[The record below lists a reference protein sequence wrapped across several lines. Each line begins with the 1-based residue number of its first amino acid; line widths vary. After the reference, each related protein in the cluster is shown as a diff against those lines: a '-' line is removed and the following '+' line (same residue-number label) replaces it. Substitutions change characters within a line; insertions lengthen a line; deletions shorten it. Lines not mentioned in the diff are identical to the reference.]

1 MDKALLKK
9 AALQSVALMLG
20 VIMLSYA
27 IKRYNSIAISAST
40 NEDISPNMQQ
50 GIGDFDQGI
59 LKLNESEFNVID
71 HADIDVDV
79 DPVVRSNPI
88 FLDTTIDF
96 NNDIL
101 EQIGNKYL
109 IIRKPQGEELK
120 LQFEDIYITKNL
132 KLIISGFMRENPDVN
147 YIGRINKE
155 DVFVGEPKFSQK
167 VILEQEDGIYTPIIT
182 RDYGNDPVN
191 DIIIKSQTDDFGYSV
206 YEITLQLDHVYAHIL
221 YEDDYFY
228 YIDLK
233 RPKEV
238 YDKILV
244 IDAGHGGTD
253 PGALSKDELTYEKN
267 LNLKILLELKELLK
281 NRDIKVYYTRIN
293 DDKIFL
299 RPRVNLANDVDC
311 DFFISIHCNSGGDY
325 KKINGTEILYY
336 DHVHKGISSKDMA
349 KIFSEEISKIVPL
362 KNKGIIQMKNDD
374 VLILHH
380 AKVPAIIVESGYMSN
395 RSDLEYL
402 MTKEGQ
408 AEIAEGIYNGILRA
422 YEELM
427 P

>member
-1 MDKALLKK
+1 
-9 AALQSVALMLG
+9 MLG

-88 FLDTTIDF
+88 FLDTTIEF
-96 NNDIL
+96 SNDIL

-147 YIGRINKE
+147 YTGRINKE

-191 DIIIKSQTDDFGYSV
+191 DIIIKVKQM
-206 YEITLQLDHVYAHIL
+206 
-221 YEDDYFY
+221 
-228 YIDLK
+228 
-233 RPKEV
+233 
-238 YDKILV
+238 ILV
-244 IDAGHGGTD
+244 I
-253 PGALSKDELTYEKN
+253 
-267 LNLKILLELKELLK
+267 
-281 NRDIKVYYTRIN
+281 VYMR
-293 DDKIFL
+293 
-299 RPRVNLANDVDC
+299 
-311 DFFISIHCNSGGDY
+311 
-325 KKINGTEILYY
+325 
-336 DHVHKGISSKDMA
+336 
-349 KIFSEEISKIVPL
+349 
-362 KNKGIIQMKNDD
+362 
-374 VLILHH
+374 
-380 AKVPAIIVESGYMSN
+380 
-395 RSDLEYL
+395 
-402 MTKEGQ
+402 
-408 AEIAEGIYNGILRA
+408 
-422 YEELM
+422 
-427 P
+427 

>member
-1 MDKALLKK
+1 
-9 AALQSVALMLG
+9 
-20 VIMLSYA
+20 
-27 IKRYNSIAISAST
+27 
-40 NEDISPNMQQ
+40 MQQ

-182 RDYGNDPVN
+182 R
-191 DIIIKSQTDDFGYSV
+191 IM
-206 YEITLQLDHVYAHIL
+206 EMIL
-221 YEDDYFY
+221 LM
-228 YIDLK
+228 ILLLK
-233 RPKEV
+233 VKQM
-238 YDKILV
+238 ILV
-244 IDAGHGGTD
+244 I
-253 PGALSKDELTYEKN
+253 
-267 LNLKILLELKELLK
+267 
-281 NRDIKVYYTRIN
+281 VYMR
-293 DDKIFL
+293 
-299 RPRVNLANDVDC
+299 
-311 DFFISIHCNSGGDY
+311 
-325 KKINGTEILYY
+325 
-336 DHVHKGISSKDMA
+336 
-349 KIFSEEISKIVPL
+349 
-362 KNKGIIQMKNDD
+362 
-374 VLILHH
+374 
-380 AKVPAIIVESGYMSN
+380 
-395 RSDLEYL
+395 
-402 MTKEGQ
+402 
-408 AEIAEGIYNGILRA
+408 
-422 YEELM
+422 
-427 P
+427 